1 MILEN
6 APIDFSDFCLCV
18 YVITDDFVK
27 RLTRLGR
34 AHLFGPAPDF
44 SDSELLAVILIG
56 ESKGW
61 DVETELLSNMR
72 QHADLFPLL
81 PTQTRFNRR
90 RRKLTDLLNAVRL
103 AILSEIEL
111 AADCQCI
118 VDSLPVP
125 VMHFH
130 LVPGA
135 LPRSRGT
142 EWIVNGAAYGHAA
155 SKKQTYY
162 GYKLHLLVTGSGLI
176 LDFELTGANVMD
188 LAAGVELLRG
198 HRDLDV
204 VADKAY
210 ISAPA
215 AEELWD
221 LYGIRLLTV
230 PRANQKVQLP
240 AEVTARRN
248 GFRQMIETV
257 NNQLNAQFNI
267 ETNHSH
273 SFAGLCARL
282 VAKLTAH
289 TLAIYINRLL
299 GREDWLNI
307 KQLAFN

>member
-6 APIDFSDFCLCV
+6 APIDFADFSLCV
-18 YVITDDFVK
+18 YVIVDDFVK
-27 RLTRLGR
+27 RLTRFGR
-34 AHLFGPAPDF
+34 AHRFGPAPDC
-44 SDSELLAVILIG
+44 SDSELIAVILIG

-72 QHADLFPLL
+72 QHADLFPRL
-81 PTQTRFNRR
+81 PTQSRFNRR
-90 RRKLTDLLNAVRL
+90 RRQLTDLLNAVRQTLLCELDL
-103 AILSEIEL
+103 AQ
-111 AADCQCI
+111 DCQCI

-142 EWIVNGAAYGHAA
+142 EWIVNGAAYGQAA
-155 SKKQTYY
+155 SKKLTYY

-176 LDFELTGANVMD
+176 LDFELTGANVGD

-198 HRDLDV
+198 HRNLDV

-210 ISAPA
+210 ISAPKA
-215 AEELWD
+215 QELWE
-221 LYGIRLLTV
+221 LYNIRLLTV
-230 PRANQKVQLP
+230 PRCNQKVQLP
-240 AEVTARRN
+240 PEVAARRN
-248 GFRQMIETV
+248 GFRQMIETI

-267 ETNHSH
+267 ETNHAH
-273 SFAGLCARL
+273 SFQGLCARL

-299 GREDWLNI
+299 GRHDWLNI